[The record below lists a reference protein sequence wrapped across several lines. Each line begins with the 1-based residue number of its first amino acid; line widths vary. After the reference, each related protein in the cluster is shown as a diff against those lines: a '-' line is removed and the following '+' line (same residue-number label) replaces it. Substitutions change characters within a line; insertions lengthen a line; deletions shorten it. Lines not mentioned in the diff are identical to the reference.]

1 MNRRDV
7 LKWIAGGSLGVL
19 ASGQRVQARP
29 YPLRTIQ
36 PKNPWDP
43 ARLPAGVRRKV
54 LVVGGGLAGLS
65 AALELAERGYEVDV
79 DLVDAG
85 FVPAMRSARTDLR
98 SNMVNGMPRRRIA
111 KTQEELRTSYR
122 PNDATAEVA

>member
-1 MNRRDV
+1 MKDWCNAEGAKR
-7 LKWIAGGSLGVL
+7 
-19 ASGQRVQARP
+19 
-29 YPLRTIQ
+29 LREKIREY
-36 PKNPWDP
+36 W
-43 ARLPAGVRRKV
+43 
-54 LVVGGGLAGLS
+54 
-65 AALELAERGYEVDV
+65 AERGYEVDV

-111 KTQEELRTSYR
+111 QTQEELRTSYR

>member
-1 MNRRDV
+1 MKDWCNAEGAKR
-7 LKWIAGGSLGVL
+7 
-19 ASGQRVQARP
+19 
-29 YPLRTIQ
+29 LREKIREY
-36 PKNPWDP
+36 W
-43 ARLPAGVRRKV
+43 
-54 LVVGGGLAGLS
+54 
-65 AALELAERGYEVDV
+65 AERGYEVDV

-122 PNDATAEVA
+122 PNDATVEAA